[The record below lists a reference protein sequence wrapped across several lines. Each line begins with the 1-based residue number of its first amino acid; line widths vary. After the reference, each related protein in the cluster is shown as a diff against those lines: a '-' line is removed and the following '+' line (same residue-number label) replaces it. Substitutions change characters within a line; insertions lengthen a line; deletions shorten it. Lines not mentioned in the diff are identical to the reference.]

1 MRILNPVNGFHSNC
15 IIADFTI
22 RSTTYSDIKSFSP
35 SLPAPLDN
43 LENSDYPDY
52 PKYIFMSSTDF
63 PVLLYCRL
71 LNSQN
76 NFIHVTLKI
85 IHI

>member
-1 MRILNPVNGFHSNC
+1 MSILNPVNDFHSNG
-15 IIADFTI
+15 IIADFTN
-22 RSTTYSDIKSFSP
+22 RCTTYSDIKAFSP
-35 SLPAPLDN
+35 SSPVPLDN

-52 PKYIFMSSTDF
+52 PKDKLMSMSNF

-76 NFIHVTLKI
+76 IFINVTFNI
-85 IHI
+85 TYI